1 MLGAPNF
8 VVCLLRWVWIALIE
22 QTHEVFQTQAKDT
35 FAARCRNHFAGAFP
49 QATALR
55 KAEKEGQ
62 NREGKEDLKL
72 CGTSH
77 MSGFQ
82 VKSVFLEMP
91 EKTLNPPTLAVDLE
105 CFFSAKAVADNHDRS
120 VSATCFR
127 RF

>member
-1 MLGAPNF
+1 
-8 VVCLLRWVWIALIE
+8 LIE
-22 QTHEVFQTQAKDT
+22 QIHEVFQTQAKDT
-35 FAARCRNHFAGAFP
+35 FAARCCSHFSGAFP

-62 NREGKEDLKL
+62 NRDSKEHLKL
-72 CGTSH
+72 WGTSH

-82 VKSVFLEMP
+82 VKSVFLEVP

-105 CFFSAKAVADNHDRS
+105 CFFSAEAVADNHERS
-120 VSATCFR
+120 IPATSSR

>member
-1 MLGAPNF
+1 LRLAATVILRVLSRKRQPHAKLKWKAKTVRAKSMLK
-8 VVCLLRWVWIALIE
+8 
-22 QTHEVFQTQAKDT
+22 H
-35 FAARCRNHFAGAFP
+35 
-49 QATALR
+49 
-55 KAEKEGQ
+55 
-62 NREGKEDLKL
+62 

-105 CFFSAKAVADNHDRS
+105 CFFSAEAVADNHERS
-120 VSATCFR
+120 VPATSSR

>member
-1 MLGAPNF
+1 L
-8 VVCLLRWVWIALIE
+8 IA

-35 FAARCRNHFAGAFP
+35 FAARCRSQFPGAFP
-49 QATALR
+49 EATAPC

-62 NREGKEDLKL
+62 NREGKEHLKL

-91 EKTLNPPTLAVDLE
+91 EKTLTPPTLAVDLE
-105 CFFSAKAVADNHDRS
+105 CFFSAEAVADNHERS
-120 VSATCFR
+120 VSATSFR
-127 RF
+127 